1 MFCFTIFVGPT
12 RVLFPRR
19 GETMVANIPLQG
31 PESPQQEK
39 EAGNDLLPGI
49 QALAAGRSKT
59 GAARKKLLAQR

>member
-1 MFCFTIFVGPT
+1 
-12 RVLFPRR
+12 
-19 GETMVANIPLQG
+19 MVANIPLQG

-49 QALAAGRSKT
+49 QALAAGISRT